1 MVYILKLFAGLG
13 VPPSCLADFFEAV
26 DRHMQRLEGDLS
38 FHLGQESK
46 AHGSIDYFKQQLANE
61 GSTQLKV
68 SKACKHQFRGL
79 QTMARFSRSYGNE
92 KMLKLS
98 KYLKM

>member
-1 MVYILKLFAGLG
+1 MQLILIGLG

-46 AHGSIDYFKQQLANE
+46 AHGSIDYFKKQLAAE

-68 SKACKHQFRGL
+68 TKILISASYLDLKA
-79 QTMARFSRSYGNE
+79 T
-92 KMLKLS
+92 KLVS
-98 KYLKM
+98 LAD